1 MNQQL
6 LEKTTNEYPLY
17 PGVLSCFGYAWNIL
31 KCKFLEFFLIAVIG
45 ILLTIPNAGMSAGD
59 EVPWFFAVQFFA
71 FSLIY
76 FIFLYRPLE
85 YGICYAF
92 LKGARGDD
100 VEVSDIF
107 HVFKNYLNALFAH
120 ILVGFIIGIGIMF
133 CFIPGILFA
142 CKLAFVPYLI
152 VDKKMNVVEAVKE
165 SWRLTTGH
173 TVTVFLIGLTSI
185 PIYIAGLMLCFVGVI
200 FASMWVDMTF
210 ASLYWAVV
218 GSKESEPESETQHA
232 EPEET

>member
-1 MNQQL
+1 MN
-6 LEKTTNEYPLY
+6 EGKITDYPLY
-17 PGVLSCFGYAWNIL
+17 PGVLSCFGYAWNVL
-31 KCKFLEFFLIAVIG
+31 RKKFLEFFLIAVIG
-45 ILLTIPNAGMSAGD
+45 ILLTIPNAGMSSWD

-76 FIFLYRPLE
+76 FVFLYRPLE
-85 YGICYAF
+85 YGIYYAF

-100 VEVSDIF
+100 VEVSDILY
-107 HVFKNYLNALFAH
+107 VFKNYLNALFAH

-152 VDKKMNVVEAVKE
+152 VDKKMNVIEAIKE

-173 TVTVFLIGLTSI
+173 AVTVFLIGLTSI
-185 PIYIAGLMLCFVGVI
+185 PIYVAGLMLCFIGVV
-200 FASMWVDMTF
+200 FSAMWVDMTF
-210 ASLYWAVV
+210 ASLYYAVTRSEQSEQ
-218 GSKESEPESETQHA
+218 GSESQPVVRTESS
-232 EPEET
+232 